1 MTVRERILR
10 KKEYI
15 KSLIFAMD
23 ECNSMFFKDCM
34 VYLIEIKIKE
44 IKELKRKLRQVRFN
58 NC

>member
-1 MTVRERILR
+1 MTVQERILR

-23 ECNSMFFKDCM
+23 ECNSMFFKDYM
-34 VYLIEIKIKE
+34 LYLIEIEIKE
-44 IKELKRKLRQVRFN
+44 IKELKRKLRQVSFS